1 MIDRDML
8 EAIGALD
15 SGVLLPTCNID
26 QELTKMSPGEAR
38 KVKRKWRKL
47 MRKSCKEYT
56 WLALK
61 KKKTVKRYV
70 CQKLQL
76 RGREI
81 LGLEENS

>member
-15 SGVLLPTCNID
+15 CGVLLPTCNID
-26 QELTKMSPGEAR
+26 QELAKMSPDEAR

-47 MRKSCKEYT
+47 MRKTHKQSP
-56 WLALK
+56 WLAQQK
-61 KKKTVKRYV
+61 KVVKKYV
-70 CQKLQL
+70 CQKLQV

-81 LGLEENS
+81 LGPEDNS

>member
-26 QELTKMSPGEAR
+26 QELAKMSPDEAR

-47 MRKSCKEYT
+47 MRKTHSKVAGT
-56 WLALK
+56 
-61 KKKTVKRYV
+61 RPRNFGPRR
-70 CQKLQL
+70 Q
-76 RGREI
+76 
-81 LGLEENS
+81 

>member
-26 QELTKMSPGEAR
+26 QELAKMSPDEAR
-38 KVKRKWRKL
+38 KAKRKWRKL
-47 MRKSCKEYT
+47 MRKTHKQSP
-56 WLALK
+56 WLAQQK
-61 KKKTVKRYV
+61 KKVVKKYV
-70 CQKLQL
+70 CQKLQV

-81 LGLEENS
+81 LGPEDNS